1 MESWITNIM
10 EDFGYIGVFLLIML
24 ENIFPP
30 IPSEVILTFGGYMTT
45 QSNLTFVGVVIAS
58 TLGSVAGAVAL
69 YDIGKIVGIE
79 RIGRF
84 VDKWGRILRLT
95 NEDIYKANDWFKK
108 YGVWTVFFCRFIPLI
123 RSLISLP
130 AGMSKMNFWLF
141 LVLTTVGTLIWN
153 IVLIY
158 LGAQVGENWDT
169 IVAYMD
175 TYSNIAYAIIGILI
189 VLFVIWFYRKK
200 SKKKVNIKRS

>member
-45 QSNLTFVGVVIAS
+45 QSDLTIVGVVIAS
-58 TLGSVAGAVAL
+58 TLGSVAGAIAL
-69 YDIGKIVGIE
+69 YDIGRIVGIK

-84 VDKWGRILRLT
+84 VDKWGRFLRLT

-108 YGVWTVFFCRFIPLI
+108 YGVWTVFFCRFVPLI

-141 LVLTTVGTLIWN
+141 LVLTTVGTFIWN
-153 IVLIY
+153 IVLIT
-158 LGAQVGENWDT
+158 LGSKVGENWDA

-175 TYSNIAYAIIGILI
+175 TYSNIAYALIALIGIVFFI
-189 VLFVIWFYRKK
+189 WLFRRKANRK
-200 SKKKVNIKRS
+200 

>member
-1 MESWITNIM
+1 MENWIINIM

-45 QSNLTFVGVVIAS
+45 QSNLTFIGVVIAS
-58 TLGSVAGAVAL
+58 TLGSVAGAIAL
-69 YDIGKIVGIE
+69 YDVGRIVGIK

-84 VDKWGRILRLT
+84 VDKWGRVLRLT

-108 YGVWTVFFCRFIPLI
+108 YGVWTVFFCRFVPLI

-130 AGMSKMNFWLF
+130 AGMSKMNFWVF
-141 LVLTTVGTLIWN
+141 LLLTTIGTFIWN

-158 LGAQVGENWDT
+158 LGTQVGENWDT
-169 IVAYMD
+169 IVEYMD
-175 TYSNIAYAIIGILI
+175 TYSNIAYASLAILFI
-189 VLFVIWFYRKK
+189 LFVIWIIRRK
-200 SKKKVNIKRS
+200 SKRK

>member
-1 MESWITNIM
+1 MESWIINIM

-30 IPSEVILTFGGYMTT
+30 IPSEVILTFGGYMTI
-45 QSNLTFVGVVIAS
+45 QSDLTFLGVVIAS

-69 YDIGKIVGIE
+69 YDIGKIVGIK

-84 VDKWGRILRLT
+84 VDKWGRFLRLT

-130 AGMSKMNFWLF
+130 AGMSKMNFWVF
-141 LVLTTVGTLIWN
+141 LILTTVGTLIWN

-158 LGAQVGENWDT
+158 LGTKVGENWDT
-169 IVAYMD
+169 IVAHMD
-175 TYSNIAYAIIGILI
+175 TYSNIAYAVLAVIF
-189 VLFVIWFYRKK
+189 VLFILWIYRRK
-200 SKKKVNIKRS
+200 SKRK

>member
-1 MESWITNIM
+1 MESWITSIM

-45 QSNLTFVGVVIAS
+45 QTDLTIVGVVIAS
-58 TLGSVAGAVAL
+58 TLGSVAGAIVL
-69 YDIGKIVGIE
+69 YDIAAIVGIE

-108 YGVWTVFFCRFIPLI
+108 YGVWTVFFCRFVPLI

-130 AGMSKMNFWLF
+130 AGMSKMNFWVF
-141 LVLTTVGTLIWN
+141 LILTTIGTLIWN

-175 TYSNIAYAIIGILI
+175 TYSNIAYAMIAIII
-189 VLFVIWFYRKK
+189 VLFVIWFFRKK
-200 SKKKVNIKRS
+200 SKRN

>member
-45 QSNLTFVGVVIAS
+45 QSDLTIVGVVIAS
-58 TLGSVAGAVAL
+58 TLGSVAGAIAL
-69 YDIGKIVGIE
+69 YDIGRIVGIK

-84 VDKWGRILRLT
+84 VDKWGRFLRLT
-95 NEDIYKANDWFKK
+95 NKDIYKANDWFKK
-108 YGVWTVFFCRFIPLI
+108 YGVWTVFFCRFVPLI

-141 LVLTTVGTLIWN
+141 LVLTTVGTFIWN
-153 IVLIY
+153 IVLIS
-158 LGAQVGENWDT
+158 LGAQVGDNWDA

-175 TYSNIAYAIIGILI
+175 TYSNIAYALI
-189 VLFVIWFYRKK
+189 ALIAIVFFIWLFRRKA
-200 SKKKVNIKRS
+200 KR

>member
-1 MESWITNIM
+1 MESWITSIM

-45 QSNLTFVGVVIAS
+45 QSDLTIVGVVIAS

-84 VDKWGRILRLT
+84 VDKWGRFLRLT
-95 NEDIYKANDWFKK
+95 KEDIYKANDWFKK
-108 YGVWTVFFCRFIPLI
+108 YGVWTVFFCRFVPLI

-130 AGMSKMNFWLF
+130 AGMSKMNFWVF

-169 IVAYMD
+169 IVVYMD
-175 TYSNIAYAIIGILI
+175 TYSNIAYAIIGIII
-189 VLFVIWFYRKK
+189 VLCVIWFYRKK
-200 SKKKVNIKRS
+200 SKRK